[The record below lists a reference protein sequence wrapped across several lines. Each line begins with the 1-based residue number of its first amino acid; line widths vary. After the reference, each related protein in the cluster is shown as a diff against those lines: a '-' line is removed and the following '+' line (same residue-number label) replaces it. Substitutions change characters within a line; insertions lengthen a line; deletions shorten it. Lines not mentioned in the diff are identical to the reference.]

1 MSRIP
6 PAVRRHGTTVIK
18 WAFAAAVL
26 VAGYVYVS
34 SKWTEVSHA
43 FSTVNPLFI
52 VLAVVFVVIALLFS
66 MLSWLVVWPAF
77 QVHLPVLHGARVFF
91 VSQIGKYLPG
101 SVWPIAAQAQMAKD
115 VGLSRASSIVL
126 SLIGM
131 LVSIA
136 VGLAM
141 GSIIAP
147 LINPHL
153 LHDYWWLAIV
163 GVALVCCL
171 VPRIMRFGVRLAL
184 RLLRRPEAAFDY
196 TGGVAL
202 RSALLQAANWLFA
215 GLQLWVILIGLGLDP
230 WKSLL
235 PSIAAMPLAFCLGIL
250 LIPFPAGLGVRE
262 FVITLV
268 LSTVTTPDIAVTA
281 AIMSRIVYAFCD
293 FSLAGVS
300 LLVGRRRAAT
310 AVPAAPASP
319 ISR

>member
-6 PAVRRHGTTVIK
+6 PAVRRYGGTVVK

-26 VAGYVYVS
+26 VAGYLYVS
-34 SKWTEVSHA
+34 SKWAQVSHA
-43 FSTVNPLFI
+43 FSTVDPLLI
-52 VLAVVFVVIALLFS
+52 VLAVVFVVIALIFS

-77 QVHLPVLHGARVFF
+77 QVRLPVLQGARVFF

-101 SVWPIAAQAQMAKD
+101 SVWPIAAQAQMAKE
-115 VGLSRASSIVL
+115 VGLSRSSSIVL
-126 SLIGM
+126 SLISM

-141 GSIIAP
+141 GSLIAP
-147 LINPHL
+147 FINPHL
-153 LHDYWWLAIV
+153 LHDYWWLALV
-163 GVALVCCL
+163 GIALVCCL
-171 VPRIMRFGVRLAL
+171 IPRVMRFGVRLAL

-202 RSALLQAANWLFA
+202 RAALLQAANWLFA

-230 WKSLL
+230 WTSLL

-293 FSLAGVS
+293 FALAGVG
-300 LLVGRRRAAT
+300 LLLARRLRATEVAVDAT
-310 AVPAAPASP
+310 TTSA
-319 ISR
+319 R